1 MKRGL
6 KKKGSSLVAVLV
18 ICSIILVT
26 ATTMIGVATADV
38 RMRINQSKK
47 LENMYKS
54 DSGIE
59 VVQNILAKD
68 STIAIEK
75 AKAET
80 KKYVNEKGAVGET
93 EDSKLYDEINEK
105 FKTEFL
111 HYLVDDIGSSNL
123 DVDVTIDKE
132 EDITKGIGEISK
144 SDYKSRLI
152 YSILSGS
159 YIAESNNSTTK
170 FENAFKNITKPEIT
184 IVSADYIGS
193 EKKISLVIRSKFED
207 SSVATSSVKVPNKK
221 EIEVKFE
228 IIAPEYSDIINRNN
242 VIGEEQISSPYSN
255 VIAADGN
262 LYIDSTTEAS
272 GDMWIKGD
280 ADLAREKNPGYAF
293 SKYNGGVIIASGKNF
308 TTSTYDIGEDTG
320 KNSNI
325 YTANTFTMTNKSTV
339 NLSGNIYSGNTY
351 IGPTKVGD
359 SLSSEKSVL
368 TLKDMTT
375 YNDLAVNSL
384 GAKITIDNYYGV
396 NYGNNDKDAKSRK
409 SSCILINNYN
419 SDSELKIKDK
429 AYIMGVAYIA
439 TGNSEDE
446 AYQTGE
452 SVAVKGNYKVYQEVL
467 PGYED
472 KVKLKYYDPVQLVY
486 SIDGET
492 SGETSVAKKKEYFN
506 EYYKKEKLG
515 KYKDGGISIG
525 TIYSTGAYV
534 SNNTTTEGDSKSV
547 KSEVTNK
554 QNEYARKVFAMNTN
568 VSAPYSNGEVEVTVS
583 GKNNIVKFN
592 EIKNSVVSQ
601 SNPNINN
608 GDSSSDA
615 WRYVLSNNADETVV
629 IGKDKI
635 SILDKEGNVVEYEV
649 KDKDGNVVKD
659 KDGKPEKYI
668 AKLDNKNS
676 GNVEAVI
683 IARGN
688 VVLESGVNFTGS
700 ILAGGDVTV
709 EAGSN
714 TTKIN
719 YDAQL
724 VAQIINSNNLSQYI
738 DTTNAIPVGTVNV
751 NKGDKL
757 SIDSSESNGY
767 NVLDVVKK
775 GLWKQIK

>member
-26 ATTMIGVATADV
+26 ASTMIGVATADV

-75 AKAET
+75 AKLKAQE
-80 KKYVNEKGAVGET
+80 VVAPNGALGGAVGERS
-93 EDSKLYDEINEK
+93 DSELYDEINKE
-105 FKTEFL
+105 FKIEFI
-111 HYLVDDIGSSNL
+111 HYLIDSIGENNINTSS
-123 DVDVTIDKE
+123 TID
-132 EDITKGIGEISK
+132 ITSDSNHFNNNTQKIGELANGLY
-144 SDYKSRLI
+144 DSRLI

-159 YIAESNNSTTK
+159 YISESNASSTT

-184 IVSADYIGS
+184 IESAKYDGS
-193 EKKISLVIRSKFED
+193 EKKISLVINSKFED
-207 SSVATSSVKVPNKK
+207 KSAKDSSKKVSNKK
-221 EIEVKFE
+221 EIQVKFE
-228 IIAPEYSDIINRNN
+228 IVAPEYSEIINRNN
-242 VIGEEQISSPYSN
+242 ELGTETISSPYSN
-255 VIAADGN
+255 LIAADGN
-262 LYIDSTTEAS
+262 LYINSTTEAS
-272 GDMWIKGD
+272 GDMWVQGNAKTAI
-280 ADLAREKNPGYAF
+280 AKNPGYAF
-293 SKYNGGVIIASGKNF
+293 SKYNGGVIIANGKNL
-308 TTSTYDIGEDTG
+308 TTSTYEIGEQT

-325 YTANTFTMTNKSTV
+325 YTANTFTMTNNSTV
-339 NLSGNIYSGNTY
+339 DLAGNIYSGNTY

-359 SLSSEKSVL
+359 DLSSNKSTL

-384 GAKITIDNYYGV
+384 GSEIKMDNYYGV
-396 NYGNNDKDAKSRK
+396 NYGTNENEEKTRK

-419 SDSELKIKDK
+419 SDSKLTIKNN

-439 TGNSEDE
+439 TGKNDGNEAE

-472 KVKLKYYDPVQLVY
+472 KVTLKYYDPVQLVY
-486 SIDGET
+486 SIDGD
-492 SGETSVAKKKEYFN
+492 TSVAKKKDYFN
-506 EYYKKEKLG
+506 KYYKEKKLG
-515 KYKDGGISIG
+515 DYKKGGVSIG

-534 SNNTTTEGDSKSV
+534 SNNNTTEGKVETAKTKVSD
-547 KSEVTNK
+547 K
-554 QNEYARKVFAMNTN
+554 QNEYAQKVFAMNTN
-568 VSAPYSNGEVEVTVS
+568 VSAPYSEGKVKVTVA
-583 GKNNIVKFN
+583 GEGNIIKFN
-592 EIKNSVVSQ
+592 DIEESVVSK
-601 SNPNINN
+601 SEVAVKN
-608 GDSSSDA
+608 GDSSYDA
-615 WRYVLSNNADETVV
+615 WRYVLSKNPDETVV
-629 IGKDKI
+629 IGKNKI
-635 SILDKEGNVVEYEV
+635 SIVTRDSNNVE
-649 KDKDGNVVKD
+649 NT
-659 KDGKPEKYI
+659 I
-668 AKLDNKNS
+668 AEFANKNA

-683 IARGN
+683 IAKGN
-688 VVLESGVNFTGS
+688 VELESGVNFTGT
-700 ILAGGDVTV
+700 ILTGGDVTV
-709 EAGSN
+709 KEGN
-714 TTKIN
+714 ETTKIT

-724 VAQIINSNNLSQYI
+724 VAQIINSNKLSKYI
-738 DTTNAIPVGTVNV
+738 DTTNAIPVGTVTV
-751 NKGDKL
+751 NTGDKI

>member
-38 RMRINQSKK
+38 KMRINQSKK

-75 AKAET
+75 AKDEAKT
-80 KKYVNEKGAVGET
+80 YVDGKGAVGET
-93 EDSKLYDEINEK
+93 EDSKLYNEINER
-105 FKTEFL
+105 FKKDFL
-111 HYLVDDIGSSNL
+111 HYLVDGIGSSNL
-123 DVDVTIDKE
+123 NVDTSIDKE
-132 EDITKGIGEISK
+132 EDITKGIGTISN
-144 SDYKSRLI
+144 SDFKSRLI

-159 YIAESNNSTTK
+159 YIAESNATSTK

-184 IVSADYIGS
+184 IVSADYIAS

-207 SSVATSSVKVPNKK
+207 SSAATSSVKVPNKK
-221 EIEVKFE
+221 EIEVRFE
-228 IIAPEYSDIINRNN
+228 IIAPEYSEIINRNN
-242 VIGEEQISSPYSN
+242 VIGAEQISSPYSN

-272 GDMWIKGD
+272 GDIWIKGD
-280 ADLAREKNPGYAF
+280 ANSAREKNPGYAF

-308 TTSTYDIGEDTG
+308 TTSTYDIGEDTN

-339 NLSGNIYSGNTY
+339 ELSGNIYSGNTY
-351 IGPTKVGD
+351 IGPTKAGD

-396 NYGNNDKDAKSRK
+396 NYGNNDNDAKSRK
-409 SSCILINNYN
+409 SSCILVNNYN
-419 SDSELKIKDK
+419 SDSELTIKDK

-439 TGNSEDE
+439 TGNSEDG
-446 AYQTGE
+446 AYETGE

-467 PGYED
+467 PGYEN
-472 KVKLKYYDPVQLVY
+472 KVTLKYYDPEHLVY
-486 SIDGET
+486 SIDGAKEA
-492 SGETSVAKKKEYFN
+492 SVDQKKDYFN

-534 SNNTTTEGDSKSV
+534 SKNETKEEKSELSV

-568 VSAPYSNGEVEVTVS
+568 VQAPYSKGEVEVTVS
-583 GKNNIVKFN
+583 GKNNIVKFD
-592 EIKNSVVSQ
+592 EIKNSVVSK
-601 SNPNINN
+601 SNPNMNMV
-608 GDSSSDA
+608 SSSTDA
-615 WRYVLSNNADETVV
+615 WRYVLSKNPDETVV

-635 SILDKEGNVVEYEV
+635 SILDKEGNVVKYEI
-649 KDKDGNVVKD
+649 KDKDGNPNEYVAEYK
-659 KDGKPEKYI
+659 
-668 AKLDNKNS
+668 NKNL

-683 IARGN
+683 IAKGN

-700 ILAGGDVTV
+700 ILAGGDVTA

-738 DTTNAIPVGTVNV
+738 DTTNAISVGTVNV